1 MAAVKTKSRVGER
14 PKRVPQEI
22 RRPKAVKPFW
32 TGPFPNARPLCS
44 RRVCTGARLPCGF
57 GRSEGAPAVGPDAER
72 VLFSAG
78 RRADRGDVRA
88 LRTWLFPLRRSSVF
102 TAVLLLALSAG
113 GGCASAPKGNELSLP
128 PGHAEISVT
137 NLSPHLW
144 QLALRTPTAADAIRV
159 EVKPRE
165 TFAVTM
171 PGGEYVVEQTLVAV
185 GRTPATRQFATR
197 FEAGERYRWDLA
209 TLLTT
214 EDGSSR

>member
-1 MAAVKTKSRVGER
+1 MAAVETKSRVGER

-22 RRPKAVKPFW
+22 RRSKAVLVWPLFP
-32 TGPFPNARPLCS
+32 TPGYLVHGGPARARAWPAGS
-44 RRVCTGARLPCGF
+44 EDRTARRP
-57 GRSEGAPAVGPDAER
+57 VGLDAER

-88 LRTWLFPLRRSSVF
+88 LRPWLFPLRRSSVF
-102 TAVLLLALSAG
+102 TAVLLLALSAF

-144 QLALRTPTAADAIRV
+144 QLALRTPNAGDAIRV

-171 PGGEYVVEQTLVAV
+171 PGGEYVVEQTLLAV
-185 GRTPATRQFATR
+185 GRIPATRQFATR